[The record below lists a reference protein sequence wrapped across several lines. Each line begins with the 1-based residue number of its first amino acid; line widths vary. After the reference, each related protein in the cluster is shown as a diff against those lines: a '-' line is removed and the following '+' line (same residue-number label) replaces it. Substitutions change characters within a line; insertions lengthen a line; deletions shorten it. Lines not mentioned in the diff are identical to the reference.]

1 MRRRTLEPRDLFVL
15 SIVAV
20 LVLALLSSPDGTE
33 ASTFDEMMTDGTS
46 IVVCTIDRCR
56 PSDNGWVLNLTDTA
70 GGHIDAFCRYGDVE
84 GTPLNGSAV
93 RIWAR
98 PSEDDPSFFYIGRM
112 VVLPPPEVRGGRID

>member
-20 LVLALLSSPDGTE
+20 LVLALLSSPDGME

-56 PSDNGWVLNLTDTA
+56 LSDNGWVLNLTDTA
-70 GGHIDAFCRYGDVE
+70 GGSHRRLL
-84 GTPLNGSAV
+84 PL
-93 RIWAR
+93 
-98 PSEDDPSFFYIGRM
+98 
-112 VVLPPPEVRGGRID
+112 